1 MLEEMPAELLEWW
14 SRYWAVEPWGDLR
27 ADQRAAA
34 QALWNTA
41 PYASEGTEL
50 PSLTFPYFSD
60 ESTRLEERIKA
71 LEEAKNKWLSQSQNS
86 QST

>member
-1 MLEEMPAELLEWW
+1 MLEEIDATQWHGWIEFWN
-14 SRYWAVEPWGDLR
+14 VEPWGDLR

-41 PYASEGTEL
+41 PYAGANSKL
-50 PSLTFPYFSD
+50 PDLTFPYFKDPEKEIADTVATLKKRRD
-60 ESTRLEERIKA
+60 E
-71 LEEAKNKWLSQSQNS
+71 WLSQSQNS